1 MMVSPGAL
9 DMGGM
14 LITPR
19 KEDFK
24 KMTPEVASSILQECG
39 ISLDDEL
46 SMIVNFKGG
55 VNLR

>member
-1 MMVSPGAL
+1 
-9 DMGGM
+9 MGGM
-14 LITPR
+14 LIAPR
-19 KEDFK
+19 KEDVK